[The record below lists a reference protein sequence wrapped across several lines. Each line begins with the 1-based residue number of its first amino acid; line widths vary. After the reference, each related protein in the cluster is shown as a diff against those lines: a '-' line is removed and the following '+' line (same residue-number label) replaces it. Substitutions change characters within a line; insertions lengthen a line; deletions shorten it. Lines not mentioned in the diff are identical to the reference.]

1 MECITAILH
10 PIGKFLDRCL
20 KMMDKK
26 NYKKVESQ
34 NIRLDENLLNLL
46 MEEKKKDEILNDKQ
60 KAFLISKLEVEQ
72 FPFYVLNEDV
82 IKIENLENDYLIA
95 TSHQGIKCLDL
106 MQSYYKDEGF
116 NSIFNRNMSEV
127 QFPFE
132 DNPVLQHCF
141 CNSNTKAEI
150 KDVVKPLILEIPKCI
165 KKEVTSPKDI
175 QKMFQDIK
183 GIVEQFYIKD
193 FSLDNIFYVESKDKY
208 IIGIFQESVPLNKNV
223 EIDLVQFLYNGN
235 IYKYKGMPLSFEE
248 HLSMNNLISN
258 F

>member
-1 MECITAILH
+1 MECIIAILH
-10 PIGKFLDRCL
+10 LIGKFLDRCL
-20 KMMDKK
+20 KTIDKK
-26 NYKKVESQ
+26 NYKEVESQ
-34 NIRLDENLLNLL
+34 NIRFNENFLT
-46 MEEKKKDEILNDKQ
+46 EEKKRVEILNEELKT
-60 KAFLISKLEVEQ
+60 FLISLLKVEK
-72 FPFYVLNEDV
+72 FPFCVLNEDV

-95 TSHQGIKCLDL
+95 TSHQGIKYLDF
-106 MQSYYKDEGF
+106 MQNNYKDEGF
-116 NSIFNRNMSEV
+116 NSIFDKTMLEV
-127 QFPFE
+127 HFPLE
-132 DNPVLQHCF
+132 DNPLLQQSCV
-141 CNSNTKAEI
+141 NLEPNLVPVK
-150 KDVVKPLILEIPKCI
+150 KPLILEIPKCI
-165 KKEVTSPKDI
+165 KKEITSPKDI

-208 IIGIFQESVPLNKNV
+208 IIGIFQEFVPLNRNV

>member
-1 MECITAILH
+1 MECIIAILH
-10 PIGKFLDRCL
+10 LIGKFLNRCL
-20 KMMDKK
+20 KTIDKK
-26 NYKKVESQ
+26 NYKEVESQ
-34 NIRLDENLLNLL
+34 NIRLDKNFLT
-46 MEEKKKDEILNDKQ
+46 EEKKRVEILNEEQ
-60 KAFLISKLEVEQ
+60 KTFLISLLKVEK
-72 FPFYVLNEDV
+72 FPFCVLNEDV

-116 NSIFNRNMSEV
+116 KSILNRTMYEV
-127 QFPFE
+127 HFPFE
-132 DNPVLQHCF
+132 DNPLLQQLCT
-141 CNSNTKAEI
+141 NTKAEI

-208 IIGIFQESVPLNKNV
+208 IIEIFQESVPLNRNV

>member
-1 MECITAILH
+1 MECIIAILH
-10 PIGKFLDRCL
+10 LIGKFLNRCL
-20 KMMDKK
+20 KTIDKK
-26 NYKKVESQ
+26 NYKEVESQ
-34 NIRLDENLLNLL
+34 NIRLDENFL
-46 MEEKKKDEILNDKQ
+46 MEEKKRVEILNEEQ
-60 KAFLISKLEVEQ
+60 KTFLISLLKVEK
-72 FPFYVLNEDV
+72 FPFCVLNEDV

-116 NSIFNRNMSEV
+116 KSILNRTMYEV
-127 QFPFE
+127 HFPFE
-132 DNPVLQHCF
+132 DNPLLQQLCT
-141 CNSNTKAEI
+141 NTKAEI

-208 IIGIFQESVPLNKNV
+208 IIGIFQESVPLNRNV
-223 EIDLVQFLYNGN
+223 EIDLVQFLYSGN